1 MARDFTIYCDQSRLF
16 GVYKSTAYV
25 ANKPV
30 SETATELATV
40 PQGNNEPSYLAIIP
54 IGTTYLNIP
63 FIQQVNGPVSLKNTF
78 TPYKLTV
85 TKTEE

>member
-1 MARDFTIYCDQSRLF
+1 MSRDFTIYCDQSRLF
-16 GVYKSTAYV
+16 GLYKTRAYV
-25 ANKPV
+25 AVKPV
-30 SETATELATV
+30 NETQTELSTI
-40 PQGNNEPSYLAIIP
+40 PQGNNEPSFLAIIP
-54 IGTTYLNIP
+54 KDELYLNIP